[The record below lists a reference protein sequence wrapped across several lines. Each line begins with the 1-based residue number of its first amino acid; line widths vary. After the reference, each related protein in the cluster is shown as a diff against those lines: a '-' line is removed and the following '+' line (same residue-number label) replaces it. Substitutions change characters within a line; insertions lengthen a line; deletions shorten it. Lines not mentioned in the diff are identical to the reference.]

1 MRAPIVLLLCS
12 TIAACSTSESLPP
25 MQPYAPPSMPT
36 TAALIAGIKQ
46 AATEAKFL
54 DPIEVSDLRP
64 NDRGVG
70 HFMLCM
76 RGVSND
82 SRTDTYAVFFD
93 DNVYKALR
101 LPVIA
106 DGCETQTYHPVP
118 VEEPTKSV
126 RPKPHS

>member
-1 MRAPIVLLLCS
+1 
-12 TIAACSTSESLPP
+12 
-25 MQPYAPPSMPT
+25 MQPYVPPSMPT
-36 TAALIAGIKQ
+36 AEALRNVIKQ
-46 AATEAKFL
+46 AATEAKL
-54 DPIEVSDLRP
+54 IAPIEISDLRP

-82 SRTDTYAVFFD
+82 YRTGTYAVFFD

-106 DGCETQTYHPVP
+106 DGCEKQTYHPVP